1 MDSLLQFKPGDT
13 WLLRGRGVR
22 ARNHLLAPTQAP
34 RPATLP
40 VVARW
45 RGRDTIPMPLLDNL
59 RRSRASSAY
68 ARQLEELQ
76 VHMARAETQLR
87 QLACAQPWQIPSA
100 GPVLSGDAMLASWRH
115 LFMADGVMTASP
127 GTLACEFAT
136 YACHVSACTRQL
148 QDALASFEQLL
159 QQAVPPGRHA
169 ALHALAERL
178 LACGDILVADEVA
191 DEVMLR
197 IQAYPELYEEM
208 LEEADGGSDEA
219 AASLES
225 LGDADLLRLD
235 WAGGKRSAVQKAMV
249 QLRPQQPSI

>member
-13 WLLRGRGVR
+13 WLLRGRGAR
-22 ARNHLLAPTQAP
+22 DRNHLLAPATTP

-40 VVARW
+40 AVARW
-45 RGRDTIPMPLLDNL
+45 RGLDTIPVPLLDNL
-59 RRSRASSAY
+59 RQRRADSDY
-68 ARQLEELQ
+68 ARRLEQCQLS
-76 VHMARAETQLR
+76 VARTEAQLR
-87 QLACAQPWQIPSA
+87 QLSVAQPWQIPAA

-115 LFMADGVMTASP
+115 LFMDGDTIAADP
-127 GTLACEFAT
+127 GPLACEFAT

-159 QQAVPPGRHA
+159 QQATAPERQPE
-169 ALHALAERL
+169 LHALAERL
-178 LACGDILVADEVA
+178 IAWGDALVADEVA

-208 LEEADGGSDEA
+208 LDEADGGSDEA

-225 LGDADLLRLD
+225 LGDADLMRLD
-235 WAGGKRSAVQKAMV
+235 WAGGKRSALQKALA
-249 QLRPQQPSI
+249 QLQPRQAGN